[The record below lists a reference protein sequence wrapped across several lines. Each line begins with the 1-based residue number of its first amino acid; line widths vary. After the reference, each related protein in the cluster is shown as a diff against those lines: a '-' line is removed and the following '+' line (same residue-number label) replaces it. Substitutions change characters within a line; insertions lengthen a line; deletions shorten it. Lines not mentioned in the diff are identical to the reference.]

1 MRVIPSSYI
10 NGASH
15 ASVVG
20 ADVEGLVVEGLV
32 VTELVDPMLPVP
44 EPVVAELDEVNTALP
59 PPELHPE
66 IMIAR
71 TVQNTS
77 EGRAPMRALPH
88 ISASFSGSKK
98 MSFMEPMT
106 GRVLPEP
113 SVSIG

>member
-20 ADVEGLVVEGLV
+20 VDVEGLVVEGLVVEGLV

-44 EPVVAELDEVNTALP
+44 EPVVAELDEVNTAFP

-88 ISASFSGSKK
+88 ILASFSGSKK
-98 MSFMEPMT
+98 D
-106 GRVLPEP
+106 VLHGTDDRQG
-113 SVSIG
+113 SS